1 MKRSLPISVLLF
13 CSFMTFAGSRISDKQ
28 LQRTLDLS
36 LEQAMRLYNEVKVF
50 PDKLPRTIDQKGK
63 LVISNDK
70 WWTSGF
76 FPGTL
81 WYLYESSGKKEVEDA
96 AMELTRRVINQQY
109 TTDNHDVGFMIYCS
123 FGNALRITGDKT
135 NESVI
140 INAAKSLSTRF
151 NPVTG
156 CIKSWN
162 NIKWQYPVII
172 DNMMNLELLVNAT
185 RISGD
190 SSYLKIAETHA
201 NTTLKNHFRPDGSSY
216 HVVSYDTIKGGFVD
230 RVTFQGSHNESAW
243 ARGQAWGLY
252 GYVMM
257 YRETKKPAYLQ
268 HAQKIAGFI
277 MQHKNL
283 PKDKIP
289 YWDFDAP
296 QIPNTLRDASAGA
309 VMASAFLELS
319 TLVDKKSGKKYF
331 DIGQAQLKS
340 LMSPVY
346 FAKPG
351 ENGNFILKHSVG
363 FMARNNEVDVPLT
376 YADYYFLE
384 ALLKYK
390 KMTKK

>member
-1 MKRSLPISVLLF
+1 MVI
-13 CSFMTFAGSRISDKQ
+13 AGSRISSSE
-28 LQRTLDLS
+28 LQKTLDFS
-36 LEQAMRLYNEVKVF
+36 LEQSMRLYNNVKEL
-50 PDKLPRTIDQKGK
+50 PEKLPRTINKEGK
-63 LVISNDK
+63 VVTSNDK

-81 WYLYESSGKKEVEDA
+81 WYLYEISGNKQVEKA
-96 AMELTRRVINQQY
+96 AMEITQRVINQQY

-123 FGNALRITGDKT
+123 FGNALRITGNKAY
-135 NESVI
+135 ESVI
-140 INAAKSLSTRF
+140 VNAAKSLSTRY

-156 CIKSWN
+156 CLKSWN

-190 SSYLKIAETHA
+190 SSYIKIAETHA
-201 NTTLKNHFRPDGSSY
+201 NTTMNNHFRSDGSSY

-230 RVTFQGSHNESAW
+230 RGTFQGAHNESAW

-257 YRETKKPAYLQ
+257 YRETKKAIYLE

-283 PKDKIP
+283 PNDKIP

-296 QIPNTLRDASAGA
+296 DIPNTLRDASAGSI
-309 VMASAFLELS
+309 MASAFLELS

-331 DIGQAQLKS
+331 DMGQAQLKS
-340 LMSPVY
+340 LMSPAY
-346 FAKPG
+346 LAKPG
-351 ENGNFILKHSVG
+351 ENGNFLLKHSVG
-363 FMARNNEVDVPLT
+363 FMARNSEVDVPLT
-376 YADYYFLE
+376 YADYYFIE
-384 ALLKYK
+384 ALIKYK
-390 KMTKK
+390 KFTNKKIP